1 MFYQSTTIPFHL
13 QNSYSTLNEKL
24 FLVRNIVPKG
34 KTIVM
39 MSIEEYSALQETL
52 HLSKSKANRE
62 RLEQAIDNI
71 NSKTNLLNKTLSIC
85 TL

>member
-1 MFYQSTTIPFHL
+1 MKTVNYSEL
-13 QNSYSTLNEKL
+13 RQNLKASLDEVSENNDLL
-24 FLVRNIVPKG
+24 IVHRPKG

-62 RLEQAIDNI
+62 RLELAIDNI
-71 NSKTNLLNKTLSIC
+71 NTKTNLLNKTLIEE
-85 TL
+85 